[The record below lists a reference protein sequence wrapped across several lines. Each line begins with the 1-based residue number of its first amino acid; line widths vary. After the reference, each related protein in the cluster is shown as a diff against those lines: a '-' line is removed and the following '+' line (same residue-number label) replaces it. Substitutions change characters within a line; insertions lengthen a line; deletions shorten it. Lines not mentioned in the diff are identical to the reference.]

1 MVVCHCVVV
10 SDREVRAQVL
20 AGALDADDIAARCG
34 AGTRCGGCVPVV
46 EALLAEQAVSVRRP
60 ALV

>member
-20 AGALDADDIAARCG
+20 AGALDAEDIAARCG
-34 AGTRCGGCVPVV
+34 AGTMCGGCVPVV
-46 EALLAEQAVSVRRP
+46 EALLAEQAVAVRRP